1 MIENKHTDKLKSNL
15 SRSLLSE
22 HRTQNTEHL
31 PDPLPEHRTQNTE
44 HLSTPTH
51 HPEGVVWH
59 PGQVSH
65 DDRCQ
70 LLHQRGI
77 VLWLTGLSG
86 SGKSTIAVKL
96 EKRLIE
102 MGRACY
108 RLDGDNLRH
117 GLNSDLGFSPEDRK
131 ENIRRVAEVAALFAD
146 AGLIT
151 IVSFIAPYRD
161 MRRFARGRIG
171 TDRFVEIYV
180 KASIETCKKRDPK
193 GLYKM
198 AESGKIAQFTGVNAP
213 YEEPEQPDLILDTEQ
228 FSPDQCVGMLLKA
241 LKPNLK
247 DGWSGSIK

>member
-1 MIENKHTDKLKSNL
+1 MTNYCEVPNNKGIDMCVSNL
-15 SRSLLSE
+15 LLPQSCLYSTSTSTSTLSHPSLLNLNLAF
-22 HRTQNTEHL
+22 H
-31 PDPLPEHRTQNTE
+31 
-44 HLSTPTH
+44 STSNP
-51 HPEGVVWH
+51 GVVWH

-70 LLHQRGI
+70 LLGQRGI

-86 SGKSTIAVKL
+86 SGKSSIAVEV
-96 EKRLIE
+96 EKRLIK

-117 GLNSDLGFSPEDRK
+117 GLNSDLGFSPEERK

-161 MRRFARGRIG
+161 MRRFARDRIG
-171 TDRFVEIYV
+171 SSRFIEVYV
-180 KASIETCKKRDPK
+180 KASVETCKNRDPK

-198 AESGKIAQFTGVNAP
+198 AESGEIDQFTGINAP
-213 YEEPEQPDLILDTEQ
+213 YEVPEHPDVILDTE
-228 FSPDQCVGMLLKA
+228 SADLEHCVEVLLQEIRGRIR
-241 LKPNLK
+241 LT
-247 DGWSGSIK
+247 GE